1 MQNGRAAHAVRPFFI
16 GSRGGHGSRC
26 CVIRFRR
33 SAMGAATQLDRHGV
47 SACPVP
53 HADGSRLSGELYAA
67 RLTGFSQRPRVVD
80 FVRAMHS
87 SAAAALPEIA
97 LP

>member
-1 MQNGRAAHAVRPFFI
+1 M
-16 GSRGGHGSRC
+16 
-26 CVIRFRR
+26 
-33 SAMGAATQLDRHGV
+33 

-53 HADGSRLSGELYAA
+53 HADGSRLSGEPCAA
-67 RLTGFSQRPRVVD
+67 RLTGSSQRPRVVD
-80 FVRAMHS
+80 FVRTMHS

>member
-1 MQNGRAAHAVRPFFI
+1 M
-16 GSRGGHGSRC
+16 
-26 CVIRFRR
+26 
-33 SAMGAATQLDRHGV
+33 
-47 SACPVP
+47 SACPVL
-53 HADGSRLSGELYAA
+53 HAASARLSGGLYAA
-67 RLTGFSQRPRVVD
+67 RLTGSSQRPRLVD